1 MDATTFDD
9 LIKRLAATRLT
20 RLTAL
25 RGLAMGALAAL
36 TGVGLTAEE
45 ASAKKNHEKKV
56 KVCKC
61 PDSNSANCRTDKVKK
76 SQAKKQA
83 RKACNYK
90 GACRSGVTSCA
101 GAAAGPQ
108 CTNNNDCSGGLVC
121 ISQRCQACTADFQCP
136 GNLVCIGGTCQ
147 NRPSNAECT
156 TNADCGQFEACLG
169 AMCGPCTHYTQC
181 GAGEACI
188 ADRCLGPTSIA
199 CEDPPGS
206 GQPEDFICAR
216 ISHLLTC
223 QPIPPPDGDHYCQL
237 EIECPPAVDAE
248 CNTDIGEFCV
258 LSECVR
264 TCSDTNPCKPP
275 DQIDTHLHACIG
287 GLCIRID

>member
-25 RGLAMGALAAL
+25 RGLAIGALASL

-90 GACRSGVTSCA
+90 GACQSGVTSCA

-121 ISQRCQACTADFQCP
+121 IHQECTACTADFQCT
-136 GNLVCIGGTCQ
+136 GGLVCRSGSCQ
-147 NRPSNAECT
+147 TPPPGPGPECT
-156 TNADCGQFEACLG
+156 
-169 AMCGPCTHYTQC
+169 
-181 GAGEACI
+181 
-188 ADRCLGPTSIA
+188 
-199 CEDPPGS
+199 
-206 GQPEDFICAR
+206 
-216 ISHLLTC
+216 
-223 QPIPPPDGDHYCQL
+223 
-237 EIECPPAVDAE
+237 
-248 CNTDIGEFCV
+248 
-258 LSECVR
+258 
-264 TCSDTNPCKPP
+264 
-275 DQIDTHLHACIG
+275 
-287 GLCIRID
+287 